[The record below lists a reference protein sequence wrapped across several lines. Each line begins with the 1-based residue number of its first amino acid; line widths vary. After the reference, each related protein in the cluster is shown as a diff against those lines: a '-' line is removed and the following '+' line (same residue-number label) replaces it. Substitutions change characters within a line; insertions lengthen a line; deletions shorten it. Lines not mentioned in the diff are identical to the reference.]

1 MSYRFFIMVAATL
14 ISLMW
19 VLWGDPDGGAQMMEQ
34 IRSLTGLIILVPV
47 VYGVRRAFV
56 DAARGR
62 DLVEWIQQGNTAA
75 GLAYLGLCILTG
87 LLFLAFSP
95 RALAWEPPKDLPIL
109 QEEIA
114 ARWPSMPMPSMLA
127 ALVEQESLWKVRATL
142 KTSREEGVGYGQFT
156 RAYTADGRLRFD
168 SLAEVITMDKSLAS
182 WSWADRYNPRMQ
194 LRAVV
199 VKNRECY
206 RRYITLAADAYN
218 ALAFCDSAYN
228 GGLGGLAQDRRL
240 CAMKEGC
247 NPKVW
252 FKNVELTSA
261 KSDVKWKGYGQS
273 ARGINRT
280 HVKNVMVVRR
290 PKYLS
295 VMVA

>member
-1 MSYRFFIMVAATL
+1 MSYRFWIMVAATL
-14 ISLMW
+14 ASLMW
-19 VLWGDPDGGAQMMEQ
+19 FLYGDPDGGAQMMEQ
-34 IRSLTGLIILVPV
+34 IRSLSGLVILVPV
-47 VYGVRRAFV
+47 VYWVRRAFV
-56 DAARGR
+56 DATRGR
-62 DLVEWIQQGNTAA
+62 DLVQLIKQGNVAA
-75 GLAYLGLCILTG
+75 GLAYLGICILTG
-87 LLFLAFSP
+87 MLFLAFSP

-109 QEEIA
+109 QQEISEH
-114 ARWPSMPMPSMLA
+114 WPSLPIRSVLA
-127 ALVEQESLWKVRATL
+127 AQVEQESLWKSTATL

-156 RAYTADGRLRFD
+156 RAYDANGRLRFD
-168 SLAEVITMDKSLAS
+168 SLAEVITMDKSLAQ

-206 RRYITLAADAYN
+206 RRYANLAADPYN

-228 GGLGGLAQDRRL
+228 GGLGGLASDRRL

-252 FKNVELTSA
+252 FKHVEHTST
-261 KSDVKWKGYGQS
+261 KSRVKWKGYGQS
-273 ARGINRT
+273 AFDINRT

-290 PKYLS
+290 FKYVE
-295 VMVA
+295 VMGS